1 MVGQKYRRRMDV
13 GATLILTCVLC
24 VTVVIVWSVY
34 CLKRGHGRYQRHR
47 SNTKLTSDLPFHVL
61 PPDINNIHLPALRR
75 ADLTSRCE
83 HPQTGF
89 SHVTGDKRAGRP
101 RCGSIN

>member
-75 ADLTSRCE
+75 ADLTCAN
-83 HPQTGF
+83 T
-89 SHVTGDKRAGRP
+89 P
-101 RCGSIN
+101 RQASVM